1 MNFRNDLLCATRQ
14 KLKLRAA
21 AGRPGMGWSVR
32 ETLVASITLHQ
43 QRGSLLGPHK
53 DFDAKLIKDQPNE
66 LKENSLSGAC
76 CASENSCHVYLFK
89 FNGIFV
95 VS

>member
-1 MNFRNDLLCATRQ
+1 MAWV
-14 KLKLRAA
+14 
-21 AGRPGMGWSVR
+21 RPGNPRNVDPSSSAAP
-32 ETLVASITLHQ
+32 EPP
-43 QRGSLLGPHK
+43 GPHK
-53 DFDAKLIKDQPNE
+53 DFADKLIKGQPNE
-66 LKENSLSGAC
+66 LKENSLNGAR